1 MAKRNDSATAVMEVD
16 EDDKPGKKTSK
27 KAAAKEVL
35 EKIVVKPPKRH
46 QAIITLKG
54 DTSIIFNPK
63 TAQTIKE
70 IEDAHAGK
78 PKTKTIRKPRAEF
91 QEKLDLRT
99 ISKGIYGFPCVGIK
113 KSMITAAMR
122 FQGGVM
128 TVLRGLIFI
137 EGTKENPDFVPL
149 TSRKK
154 VVMRT
159 DSGCP
164 PGQRALHIFYRPEV
178 QEWKMVVP
186 VIFNPDK
193 ITLESLVN
201 MMAWAGT
208 SIGLGSWRIENNGN
222 YGAFHVESVKQR
234 ELPNYSWA
242 IAS

>member
-1 MAKRNDSATAVMEVD
+1 MAKRNDDVVD
-16 EDDKPGKKTSK
+16 VVENEEDASEKKASKGKKGQ
-27 KAAAKEVL
+27 EVR
-35 EKIVVKPPKRH
+35 ERIVVEPPKRH

-63 TAQTIKE
+63 TAQTIRD
-70 IEDAHAGK
+70 IEAGHAGK
-78 PKTKTIRKPRAEF
+78 PKSKTIRKPRDEF

-99 ISKGIYGFPCVGIK
+99 ISKGVYGFPCVGIK

-122 FQGGVM
+122 FQDGVM

-149 TSRKK
+149 TSKRK

-201 MMAWAGT
+201 MMSWAGT

-222 YGAFHVESVKQR
+222 YGAFHVETVKQR
-234 ELPNYSWA
+234 ELPSYSWA